1 MGRFC
6 LFSFIFQLP
15 FYTLVFSEWGCFFLL
30 VRLGRGDTKDFLSL
44 SKKVLVTLIYVIC
57 SFFSAARRTNQ
68 EAPPQLSG
76 FWLVATVAV
85 GVCGT
90 RSAQTVLALFPPSSL
105 RLRRPIKAESGG
117 SSLYSNPLALW
128 AFPLYSLT
136 ETPRK
141 ATGHGRGEVGSS
153 LFFFFLGYSRNENRC
168 I

>member
-1 MGRFC
+1 MCFPSGA
-6 LFSFIFQLP
+6 
-15 FYTLVFSEWGCFFLL
+15 VFFLL
-30 VRLGRGDTKDFLSL
+30 GEAGQGDTKDFLSL

-105 RLRRPIKAESGG
+105 RLRRPIKAESGIVTVAVFF
-117 SSLYSNPLALW
+117 NPSVLRTP
-128 AFPLYSLT
+128 PLYFAAQNT
-136 ETPRK
+136 EEEGEMYFPFASAPILYVTPRN
-141 ATGHGRGEVGSS
+141 AT
-153 LFFFFLGYSRNENRC
+153 
-168 I
+168 

>member
-30 VRLGRGDTKDFLSL
+30 VRLGRGDTKDFLSQP
-44 SKKVLVTLIYVIC
+44 KKVLVTLIYVIC

-76 FWLVATVAV
+76 FWLFATVAV

-90 RSAQTVLALFPPSSL
+90 RSAQTVLALFPPSPL
-105 RLRRPIKAESGG
+105 RLHRPIKAESGIV
-117 SSLYSNPLALW
+117 
-128 AFPLYSLT
+128 AFACILT
-136 ETPRK
+136 PSVLLTPPSFGHLPYILLRKTPRN
-141 ATGHGRGEVGSS
+141 ATGHGRGGGEKYRM
-153 LFFFFLGYSRNENRC
+153 LIE
-168 I
+168 

>member
-85 GVCGT
+85 GGCGT

-105 RLRRPIKAESGG
+105 RLRRPIKAESGIV
-117 SSLYSNPLALW
+117 
-128 AFPLYSLT
+128 AFACILT
-136 ETPRK
+136 PSVFSTPPSFGHLPYILLCKTPRN
-141 ATGHGRGEVGSS
+141 ATGHGRGGV
-153 LFFFFLGYSRNENRC
+153 
-168 I
+168 